1 MAKAAAKTAKKP
13 AEKTAATRAAKA
25 PAKKPVA
32 QKPAAQKP
40 AAKKPAAKAA
50 TKPASKTSAKP
61 AAPKKAAPKKP
72 AASPKAKPVAKAKPA
87 AKPKPAAKAPA
98 KKANPKAAAIAA
110 RDKAEAAKLAASRK
124 QVQAMLKLV
133 TKCLDD
139 DKAEDIVAIDLSGK
153 TPMADYMVV
162 ASGRSTRHVA
172 SSADHLMRRLKEKG
186 YGLARVEGLPQ
197 GDWVLIDAGDIVVH
211 IFRPEVREFY
221 RLEKMWAADIP
232 TDISDDNLAV

>member
-1 MAKAAAKTAKKP
+1 M
-13 AEKTAATRAAKA
+13 AKA

-32 QKPAAQKP
+32 
-40 AAKKPAAKAA
+40 KKPAAKTAA
-50 TKPASKTSAKP
+50 PKAAPKS
-61 AAPKKAAPKKP
+61 AAPKKAAPKKAESKKAAKP
-72 AASPKAKPVAKAKPA
+72 AAKPKAAPKKAAASPKAKPAPKASAK
-87 AKPKPAAKAPA
+87 KAPVA
-98 KKANPKAAAIAA
+98 KANPKAAAIAA
-110 RDKAEAAKLAASRK
+110 RDKAEAAKLAAARK

-139 DKAEDIVAIDLSGK
+139 DKVEDIVAIDLSGK

-172 SSADHLMRRLKEKG
+172 SSADHLMRRLKENG

-197 GDWVLIDAGDIVVH
+197 GDWVLIDAGDIVIH

-232 TDISDDNLAV
+232 DDHPAV